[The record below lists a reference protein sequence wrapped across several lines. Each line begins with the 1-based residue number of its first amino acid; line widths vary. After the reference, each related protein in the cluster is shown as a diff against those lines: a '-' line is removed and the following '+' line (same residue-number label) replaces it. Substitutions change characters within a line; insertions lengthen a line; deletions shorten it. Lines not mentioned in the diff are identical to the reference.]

1 MADGVA
7 ITAGSGTTIATDDT
21 GASGHVQI
29 VKLAISTDG
38 SVTLI
43 PADATNGVDV
53 DVTRLPAFGTGQAVY
68 AEDVSHN
75 TGDNGVPVLAVR
87 TATPTDRVSADGDY
101 GNLQLDQ
108 IGRLRTTSAIETR
121 TAVTPTIS
129 SGVAYASGDVV
140 GAALTFT
147 GAAAF
152 NGGSGRI
159 TNAILTDRSTQAAP
173 LELWIFQASPTLVG
187 ADNAAFDITDANL
200 ETAVPLGVIQFV
212 NYFSTASGR
221 VSQGTV
227 NGMALGA
234 APLHYICGA
243 SATSIYGALAVRGTP
258 TYGSTADLVVSLVLE
273 QE

>member
-21 GASGHVQI
+21 GASGHAQI
-29 VKLAISTDG
+29 IKIAISTDG
-38 SVTLI
+38 SATLV
-43 PADATNGVDV
+43 PADAGNGLDV

-68 AEDVSHN
+68 AEDVGHT

-108 IGRLRTTSAIETR
+108 IGRLRTTSAIESR
-121 TAVTPTIS
+121 SSVTPTIS
-129 SGVAYASGDVV
+129 SGVAYATGDVV

-147 GAAAF
+147 GAASF
-152 NGGSGRI
+152 NGGSGRV
-159 TNAILTDRSTQAAP
+159 TSAVLTDRSTQAAP
-173 LELWIFQASPTLVG
+173 LELWLFQVSPTLVG

-200 ETAVPLGVIQFV
+200 EAANLIGIIQFT

-221 VSQGTV
+221 ASQGTYA
-227 NGMALGA
+227 GQPLGS
-234 APLHYICGA
+234 APMHYVCGA

-258 TYGSTADLVVSLVLE
+258 TYGSTADLVVTLILE